1 MIYRIGDGYYVRAFR
16 ESDLGGPYLSWF
28 EDQDV
33 CRFNSHGKFFP
44 SEGSFRAYVASQGSM
59 DRIVWAVC
67 HERDGHIG
75 NVSLQNISMINRNA
89 ELALLLGDK
98 RHWKKGVGK
107 MAATSLIAHGFAK
120 LNLERIYCDTA
131 ATNLGMRNLAVAIG
145 FSEEGCRRMH
155 LFLEG
160 DWVDVIE
167 YGLLRSESKSTPQSF
182 PNGAKA

>member
-1 MIYRIGDGYYVRAFR
+1 MIYQIGDGYFVRTLR

-44 SEGSFRAYVASQGSM
+44 SENSFRAFVASQGGT

-89 ELALLLGDK
+89 ELALLIGDK
-98 RHWKKGVGK
+98 RHWNKGVGK
-107 MAATSLIAHGFAK
+107 MAATSLITHGFEK
-120 LNLERIYCDTA
+120 LNLERVYCDTA
-131 ATNLGMRNLAVAIG
+131 ATNVGMRNLAVAIG
-145 FSEEGCRRMH
+145 FSEEGCRRAH

-160 DWVDVIE
+160 AWVDVIE
-167 YGLLRSESKSTPQSF
+167 YGLLRTESTSTPQRF
-182 PNGAKA
+182 PKGAKA